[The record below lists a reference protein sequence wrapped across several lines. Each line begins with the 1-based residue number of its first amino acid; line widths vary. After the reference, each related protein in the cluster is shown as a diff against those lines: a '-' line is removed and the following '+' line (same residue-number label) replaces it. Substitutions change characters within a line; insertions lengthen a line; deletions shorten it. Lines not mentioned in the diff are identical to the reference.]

1 MDSYRQREK
10 LPSMSFK
17 TPYYRIK
24 CGASFSPYSWGI
36 FSRFGKMEMSPAL
49 SNYNSALLKALC
61 KTNPLFIAHRILYAC
76 KPKNPV

>member
-1 MDSYRQREK
+1 
-10 LPSMSFK
+10 
-17 TPYYRIK
+17 
-24 CGASFSPYSWGI
+24 
-36 FSRFGKMEMSPAL
+36 MEMSPAL